1 MNKRSIIICSIVAI
15 LLLAGI
21 GWLFFSL
28 FFRGEG
34 ETVSTD
40 RLTDG
45 VEAVPSD
52 AIFLF
57 EAGTLS
63 EIERLTDD
71 GSALG
76 KLLASVP
83 AAASDWKAAL
93 SMHYS
98 SKNAVAPLLVLS
110 LPEDED
116 ADAFMDRILHECG
129 GVVDKRYGS
138 VTVHKSAV
146 PDASFAIYGH
156 FLIASPS
163 LVIVESSLRHL
174 ENGTSIK
181 DAPLYARISGV
192 TSDRGVLHLSFDN
205 LGKLFSGAAGAGYVR
220 YASFFQSFA
229 DWGAFGEGDG
239 NSPMTFDGRVL
250 GMRAGEN
257 LSDVLLTQRGRRPE
271 IFTVAPYSSSY
282 VLTVPITS
290 YQDYIK
296 AYRAYVAAQGKKKD
310 YDYINAVLP
319 SEDAGGMTSAE
330 FVESLKLGEIGVF
343 SAPFEGIGERKIL
356 AMRSQDPAG
365 VMGSWS
371 EPVNDYRFK
380 GYVPALLGSVFAPSS
395 EDCWCVLG
403 EWILV
408 GGREELNAVRKD
420 WAQGTYFS
428 LSEYLAQTPAAGE
441 LRELSNFS
449 MMINTGRF
457 ADTLVSYFKEPY
469 SRILRPHLGVRN
481 FELLAV
487 NMFKVGGSLGVRS
500 SLYREDLAALPQPK
514 GVEDGETPAVVE
526 DVQVTVPGGPFPVK
540 NFIDG
545 STNYLEQLINHDLR
559 LLNSSRRPVWTVK
572 FDKPLCGTVRQIDY
586 LKNNKLQM
594 LFGAGESIHL
604 LDRLGRTVGRFPISL
619 GKEILLG
626 PDVYDF
632 KGNKDYT
639 LMVLHTDNTLVQYD
653 IDGKPLPGWKPVTLA
668 ERIISLPEPLTVG
681 DGRYWVVRTSYQT
694 LIYRADG
701 TICADFSKK
710 RKLTRD
716 TQVEPLSSHEVG
728 VTTAD
733 GRAMV
738 LDLNDGSFRKR

>member
-1 MNKRSIIICSIVAI
+1 MNKRSIIICTAVVV

-28 FFRGEG
+28 FFGDEG
-34 ETVSTD
+34 TAVRTD

-57 EAGTLS
+57 EAGALS

-76 KLLASVP
+76 RLLGCIP
-83 AAASDWKAAL
+83 DAASEWEAAL

-98 SKNAVAPLLVLS
+98 SKNAVSPLLVLS
-110 LPEDED
+110 LPGDED
-116 ADAFMDRILHECG
+116 AGAFMDRILRECG

-146 PDASFAIYGH
+146 PDASFAVYGH

-174 ENGTSIK
+174 ETGTSIK
-181 DAPLYARISGV
+181 DDPLYSRIAGV
-192 TSDRGVLHLSFDN
+192 TSGRGVLHVSFNN
-205 LGKLFSGAAGAGYVR
+205 LGKLFSGAAGTGYVK

-239 NSPMTFDGRVL
+239 NSPLSFDGRVL
-250 GMRAGEN
+250 SVRSGEN
-257 LSDVLLTQRGRRPE
+257 FSDVLLTQRGRKPE
-271 IFTVAPYSSSY
+271 AFAVAPYTSSY
-282 VLTVPITS
+282 VLTLPLTS
-290 YQDYIK
+290 YPDYI
-296 AYRAYVAAQGKKKD
+296 RAYNSYIAAMGQKKD
-310 YDYINAVLP
+310 YDYVNAVLP
-319 SEDAGGMTSAE
+319 SGGEGGVTTSK
-330 FVESLKLGEIGVF
+330 FVESLGLSEIAVF
-343 SAPFEGIGERKIL
+343 SANFEGIGERKVL
-356 AMRSQDPAG
+356 AMRSRNTAA
-365 VMGSWS
+365 MGSHDT
-371 EPVNDYRFK
+371 PVSAYRFK
-380 GYVPALLGSVFAPSS
+380 GYVPALLGKVFTPSS
-395 EDCWCVLG
+395 EECWCAVG

-408 GGREELNAVRKD
+408 GGKD
-420 WAQGTYFS
+420 EITSIQKEWAQGTYFS
-428 LSEYLAQTPAAGE
+428 LADYIAQTPAADE
-441 LRELSNFS
+441 LRELSCLSLMVNL
-449 MMINTGRF
+449 GRY
-457 ADTLVSYFKEPY
+457 ADTLTSFLRKPY
-469 SRILRPHLGVRN
+469 AGTLRQHLGNSN
-481 FELLAV
+481 FELLSV
-487 NMFKVGGSLGVRS
+487 NMLKVSNSLGIRS
-500 SLYREDLAALPQPK
+500 SVYRENLAALPQPK
-514 GVEDGETPAVVE
+514 GVADGEVPAVVE
-526 DVQVTVPGGPFPVK
+526 DVPVTVPEGPFPVK

-545 STNYLEQLINHDLR
+545 STNYLEQLDNHDIR

-668 ERIISLPEPLTVG
+668 ERIISLPEPQTVG

>member
-1 MNKRSIIICSIVAI
+1 MNRRSIIICTVVTV

-28 FFRGEG
+28 FFRDEG
-34 ETVSTD
+34 NTVRTD

-57 EAGTLS
+57 EAGSLS
-63 EIERLTDD
+63 EIDKLTDD

-76 KLLASVP
+76 RLLGCIP
-83 AAASDWKAAL
+83 DAASEWEAAL

-98 SKNAVAPLLVLS
+98 SKNAVSPLLVLS
-110 LPEDED
+110 LPGDED
-116 ADAFMDRILHECG
+116 AGAFMDRILRECG

-146 PDASFAIYGH
+146 PDASFAVYGH

-174 ENGTSIK
+174 ETGTSIK
-181 DAPLYARISGV
+181 DDPLYSKIAGV
-192 TSDRGVLHLSFDN
+192 TSDRGVLHVSFNN
-205 LGKLFSGAAGAGYVR
+205 LGKIFSGAAGTGYVK

-239 NSPMTFDGRVL
+239 DSPLSFDGRVL
-250 GMRAGEN
+250 GVRSGEN
-257 LSDVLLTQRGRRPE
+257 FSDVLLSQRGRKPE
-271 IFTVAPYSSSY
+271 AFTVAPHTSSY
-282 VLTVPITS
+282 VLTIPLTS
-290 YQDYIK
+290 YPDYI
-296 AYRAYVAAQGKKKD
+296 RAYDAYIAAVGQKKD
-310 YDYINAVLP
+310 YDYINSMLP
-319 SEDAGGMTSAE
+319 SGDTGGMTTSK
-330 FVESLKLGEIGVF
+330 FVESLGLSEIAVF
-343 SAPFEGIGERKIL
+343 SAPFDGIGERKIL
-356 AMRSQDPAG
+356 AMRVRSREA
-365 VMGSWS
+365 MGSYDT
-371 EPVNDYRFK
+371 PVSPYRFK
-380 GYVPALLGSVFAPSS
+380 GYVKALLGNVFAPSS
-395 EDCWCVLG
+395 EETWCSAG

-408 GGREELNAVRKD
+408 GGKEEITSMQKAM
-420 WAQGTYFS
+420 AQGTFFS
-428 LSEYLAQTPAAGE
+428 LSDYLAQTPAADE
-441 LRELSNFS
+441 LRELSNMS
-449 MMINTGRF
+449 LMVNVGRY
-457 ADTLVSYFKEPY
+457 ADTLASFLREPY
-469 SRILRPHLGVRN
+469 TGILRRHMGNSN
-481 FELLAV
+481 FEFLSV
-487 NMFKVGGSLGVRS
+487 NMFKVSNSLGIRS
-500 SLYREDLAALPQPK
+500 SVYRENLDALPQPK
-514 GVEDGETPAVVE
+514 GAAEGEVPAIME
-526 DVQVTVPGGPFPVK
+526 DVPVKVPEGPFKVK

-545 STNYLEQLINHDLR
+545 STNYLEQLDNHDIR

-594 LFGAGESIHL
+594 LFGAGENIHL

-632 KGNKDYT
+632 KGNKNYT
-639 LMVLHTDNTLVQYD
+639 LMVLHTDNTLMQYD
-653 IDGKPLPGWKPVTLA
+653 IDGKPVPGWNPVTLA
-668 ERIISLPEPLTVG
+668 ERIVSLPEQVKVG
-681 DGRYWVVRTSYQT
+681 DGIYWVVRTSYQT

-733 GRAMV
+733 GRAV
-738 LDLNDGSFRKR
+738 ILDLSDGSFRKR